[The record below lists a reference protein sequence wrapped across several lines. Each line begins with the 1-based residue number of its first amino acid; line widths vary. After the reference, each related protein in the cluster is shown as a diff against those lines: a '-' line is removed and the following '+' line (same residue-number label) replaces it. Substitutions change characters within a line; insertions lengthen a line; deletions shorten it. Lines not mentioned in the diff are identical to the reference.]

1 MPIKDYLIGLAIT
14 LSAVFAPIKELI
26 VVTVVLIIVDLITG
40 MLAARKKGQKLSSAG
55 IRRTFT
61 KFTVYLTGICVG
73 WLVEHYML
81 EGFMPVSKIAAGLI
95 SVIEGKSIFEN
106 LDVINGNPI
115 FKVLVEKLGSVND
128 IKKEAEKAQEEVS
141 QDKKDGESL

>member
-61 KFTVYLTGICVG
+61 KFTVYLTGICIG

-81 EGFMPVSKIAAGLI
+81 EGFMSVSKIAAGLI